1 MAEHVVEQGEC
12 FASIAFAAGF
22 SPQALWNHP
31 DNAGLKGKRKDPGVL
46 LPGDTVVIPELTV
59 TPTSGA
65 TGARHKFKRKG
76 VPIQF
81 KVQLLKQAK
90 PRANLPWNMTV
101 DGVHTTGA
109 TDGDG
114 FVTAKIP
121 PNASQVTIRLH
132 DGKQTCVYE
141 FALGSLDPLDADSG
155 LKQRLASLGFTSK
168 DDIAGAISA
177 FQASQNISVT
187 GQLDDATRAKLKERY
202 GR

>member
-1 MAEHVVEQGEC
+1 MTEHVVEQGEC

-22 SPQALWNHP
+22 SPQTLWNHSE
-31 DNAGLKGKRKDPGVL
+31 NADLKEKRKDPSVL
-46 LPGDTVVIPELTV
+46 LPGDKVVIPDLTI
-59 TPTSGA
+59 TPTSGG

-76 VPIQF
+76 VPIKF
-81 KVQLLKQAK
+81 KVRLLKQAK

-101 DGVHTTGA
+101 DGVHSTGT

-121 PNASQVTIRLH
+121 PDASQVTIRLQ

-155 LKQRLASLGFTSK
+155 FRQRLASLGFTSK
-168 DDIAGAISA
+168 DDVSSAIRA
-177 FQASQNISVT
+177 FQADQKLEVT
-187 GQLDDATRAKLKERY
+187 GKLDDATCAKLKERY